1 MGSESGQGR
10 SSVARVRFEI
20 KLGQML
26 KSMNTRSVIVVSG
39 GVGGRSAAAVRGDG
53 REREVVESRSRERRV
68 RRWACLG
75 LGFVCG
81 RGRRGD
87 GVTSLEEKAMRPEI
101 GAS

>member
-10 SSVARVRFEI
+10 SSVARVRFEM

-39 GVGGRSAAAVRGDG
+39 GVGGRSAAVRGDG
-53 REREVVESRSRERRV
+53 REREVVESRRRERRV
-68 RRWACLG
+68 RRWAWLG
-75 LGFVCG
+75 LGFGCG

-101 GAS
+101 GNP